1 MAVLLSTSYGNFT
14 IDLYTTECPIACT
27 NFLKLCKLG
36 YYNNCMFH
44 AIIHD
49 FIVHTGDPTGMGLGG
64 DSLFKLL
71 NDQQQEEDSK
81 RFFSG
86 ELHPSLKHEF
96 GIVAMANAGGQPP
109 HLLNASQFYI
119 TLRHTPID
127 YLDGKHTIFG
137 KVSENLD
144 VLDKINNALVDQ
156 RSFRPLKNIGI
167 KEVFVIDDPF
177 EDPMGFSHLLLKG
190 LPIPPQPSIQYDDDD
205 AAKDANSAQSTD
217 GNEESIRRREAHSR
231 AVVLE
236 MIGDIPEAEIKP
248 PDNVLFICKLNPI
261 TEEDDLQIIFSQFGT
276 VLSVDIIRNQ
286 KTGESLCYGFVEFD
300 KKETCERAYFKM
312 DNALID
318 DRRIHVDFSQS
329 VGKIWARYRVQLSNN
344 KHARK
349 ESKRKHQPTAYD
361 GQYCCKENSKISK
374 RRCKK

>member
-14 IDLYTTECPIACT
+14 IDLYTTECPIACI

-49 FIVHTGDPTGMGLGG
+49 FILQTGDPTDTGSGG

-71 NDQQQEEDSK
+71 NDQQQQQEEDSK
-81 RFFSG
+81 RFFQG
-86 ELHPSLKHEF
+86 ELHPLLKHEF
-96 GIVAMANAGGQPP
+96 GTVAMANTGGQPP

-137 KVSENLD
+137 KVSENHE
-144 VLDKINNALVDQ
+144 VLDKINDALVDQ
-156 RSFRPLKNIGI
+156 HSFRPLKNIGI

-177 EDPMGFSHLLLKG
+177 EDPMGFSHLLSKG
-190 LPIPPQPSIQYDDDD
+190 LPTPPQPSIQYDVDD
-205 AAKDANSAQSTD
+205 AAKYENLAQSID
-217 GNEESIRRREAHSR
+217 GDEESIRRREAHSR

-236 MIGDIPEAEIKP
+236 MIGDIPKADIKP
-248 PDNVLFICKLNPI
+248 PDNVLFICKLNPV
-261 TEEDDLQIIFSQFGT
+261 TKEDDLQIIFLQFGT
-276 VLSVDIIRNQ
+276 VLSVDIIRDQ

-300 KKETCERAYFKM
+300 KKEACERAYFKM
-312 DNALID
+312 DNARIN
-318 DRRIHVDFSQS
+318 DRHIHVDFNQS
-329 VGKIWARYRVQLSNN
+329 VGKMWARYRVQQSNN
-344 KHARK
+344 KHAKK
-349 ESKRKHQPTAYD
+349 ESKRKHL
-361 GQYCCKENSKISK
+361 
-374 RRCKK
+374 